1 MDERKSLL
9 CSFIMLII
17 FTCSPGDCTKRVQ
30 HNYGTANVTLSKDVP
45 ANKSEGFQIITVDW
59 LKVHVPYLITF
70 WVLVAFS
77 ALIGK

>member
-1 MDERKSLL
+1 MGERKFVL
-9 CSFIMLII
+9 CSFVLLII
-17 FTCSPGDCTKRVQ
+17 CMWSPGDCTKTVEFNPRATS
-30 HNYGTANVTLSKDVP
+30 TAKPNAP
-45 ANKSEGFQIITVDW
+45 GNKSEGFQIITIDW